1 MSKPVCE
8 CLSDEQ
14 LRSFKRAFD
23 HYDKDKDGSID
34 ANDFK
39 SALKMVGII
48 PTSDELEAMLQDIN
62 NEKITLVDFVAVIY
76 YFLRGADTREE
87 LIKAFAVF
95 DKDKDGLIDVQTA
108 KDILT
113 NLKHPVPEEQV
124 DELMKKLDQNGKID
138 YAQMIC
144 ELRPQ

>member
-1 MSKPVCE
+1 M
-8 CLSDEQ
+8 
-14 LRSFKRAFD
+14 
-23 HYDKDKDGSID
+23 
-34 ANDFK
+34 
-39 SALKMVGII
+39 
-48 PTSDELEAMLQDIN
+48 
-62 NEKITLVDFVAVIY
+62 IY

>member
-1 MSKPVCE
+1 MCE

-14 LRSFKRAFD
+14 LRSFKRAFE

-34 ANDFK
+34 ENEFK

-48 PTSDELEAMLQDIN
+48 PTSDELQAMLMDIN
-62 NEKITLVDFVAVIY
+62 SKTITLVDFVAVIY

-95 DKDKDGLIDVQTA
+95 DKDKDGLIEVQTA

-113 NLKHPVPEEQV
+113 NLKHPVPAEQV
-124 DELMKKLDQNGKID
+124 DELMKKLDQDGKVD